1 MPTPPPTLLLSRTV
15 RKQINFTIPFHIRS
29 FAHTTHTTHTHG
41 SFLFGARTGAN
52 ASRCPFAFR
61 LNCFSSVIFLPP
73 FPHQRNLLRRQE
85 GTARSDSSSF
95 APRPPPLLAEPEPG

>member
-29 FAHTTHTTHTHG
+29 FAHTTHTHTLG

-61 LNCFSSVIFLPP
+61 WNCFSSVIFLLPP
-73 FPHQRNLLRRQE
+73 PPQRNLLRRQE

-95 APRPPPLLAEPEPG
+95 APRPLPPLAEPEPG